1 MISRRQFL
9 AAGGFALG
17 ATRAGELLR
26 IARGEE
32 SVPRFAQ
39 SGDAAAR
46 LARPTADQT
55 AWADLEIGMFVHFAP
70 NTWQDKEYD
79 ERTTPLREINPA
91 IDTDQWAECAANLG
105 AKYIVFV
112 AKHAGGF
119 CMWQTNT
126 TDYSIKSTPWRGGKG
141 DVMQEI
147 SQSCEKRGLK
157 LGAYLSPR
165 DDNFGATNGGKCK
178 TPEKQEAYNAMYRE
192 QLTELVSRYGPLVEI
207 WFDGNIAVPVGDILQ
222 KYAQHSM
229 IFQGPHATIRWVGN
243 EDGMAP
249 YPAWNGIRRAA
260 ATQGESTVANS
271 DPDGDTWLPN
281 EVDVSV
287 RRPDWFW
294 HTDNEKKLLTL
305 DALLDVYYRSVGRGA
320 QLLLNFPPNRDGKI
334 PDADFARAKAFGDEM
349 RRRFGKSVKE
359 KSGTGARIT
368 LTLPRPAQL
377 DHLIIEED
385 IADGERVREFTVHAG
400 DGNGGWRR
408 VGSGTAIGHKRILP
422 IESQVAAEVRIS
434 INKSVGEP
442 KIRRLAA
449 FNTGSAPPPS

>member
-1 MISRRQFL
+1 VITRRRFL
-9 AAGGFALG
+9 EAGGLALC
-17 ATRAGELLR
+17 AASGERFLR
-26 IARGEE
+26 
-32 SVPRFAQ
+32 VVQ
-39 SGDAAAR
+39 NGDPAAR
-46 LARPTADQT
+46 LAKPSADQI

-70 NTWQDKEYD
+70 NTWQNLEYD
-79 ERTTPLREINPA
+79 ARTTPLSEINPH

-126 TDYSIKSTPWRGGKG
+126 TDYSIRSTLWRGGNG
-141 DVMQEI
+141 DVMREI
-147 SQSCEKRGLK
+147 SRSCEKRGLK

-165 DDNFGATNGGKCK
+165 DDNFGAAHGGKCA
-178 TPEKQEAYNAMYRE
+178 TPEKQEAYDAMYRE
-192 QLTELVSRYGPLVEI
+192 QLTELVSRYQPLVEI
-207 WFDGNIAVPVGDILQ
+207 WFDGNIVVPVGDILA
-222 KYAQHSM
+222 KHARHSM

-271 DPDGDTWLPN
+271 DPDGDAWLPN

-305 DALLDVYYRSVGRGA
+305 DSLLDVYYRSVGRGA

-334 PDADFARAKAFGDEM
+334 PDADFARAKEFGDEI
-349 RRRFGKSVKE
+349 RRRFGKSAAE

-368 LTLPRPAQL
+368 LTFVQPVQV
-377 DHLIIEED
+377 DHVILEED
-385 IADGERVREFTVHAG
+385 LADGERVREFTIHAAAPE
-400 DGNGGWRR
+400 GGWRR
-408 VGSGTAIGHKRILP
+408 AGGGTAIGHKRILP
-422 IESQVAAEVRIS
+422 IESQVARELRLS
-434 INKSVGEP
+434 IEKSVGEP
-442 KIRRLAA
+442 RIRRFAA
-449 FNTGSAPPPS
+449 FATGAAPPASWNS

>member
-1 MISRRQFL
+1 
-9 AAGGFALG
+9 
-17 ATRAGELLR
+17 
-26 IARGEE
+26 
-32 SVPRFAQ
+32 
-39 SGDAAAR
+39 
-46 LARPTADQT
+46 
-55 AWADLEIGMFVHFAP
+55 MFVHFAP

-79 ERTTPLREINPA
+79 ARTTPLTEINPA

-126 TDYSIKSTPWRGGKG
+126 TNYSIKSTPWRGGKG

-147 SQSCEKRGLK
+147 SRSCEKRGLK
-157 LGAYLSPR
+157 LGVYLSPR
-165 DDNFGATNGGKCK
+165 DDNFGAANGGKCT
-178 TPEKQEAYNAMYRE
+178 TPEIQEAYNAIYRE

-207 WFDGNIAVPVGDILQ
+207 WFDGNIVVPVGDILA

-271 DPDGDTWLPN
+271 DPDGDAWLPN

-294 HTDNEKKLLTL
+294 HTDNEKKLLTV
-305 DALLDVYYRSVGRGA
+305 DQLLDVYYRSVGRGA
-320 QLLLNFPPNRDGKI
+320 QLLLNFPPSREGKI
-334 PDADFARAKAFGDEM
+334 PDADFARAKEFGDEI
-349 RRRFGKSVKE
+349 RRRFTTCVSE

-368 LTLPRPAQL
+368 LTLPQVAPV
-377 DHLIIEED
+377 DHVMLEED
-385 IADGERVREFTVHAG
+385 ISEGERVRAFSVYASARTGE
-400 DGNGGWRR
+400 WKR
-408 VGSGTAIGHKRILP
+408 VGSGSAIGHKRILP
-422 IESQVAAEVRIS
+422 IDRQLAIELRLS
-434 INKSVGEP
+434 IEKSVGEP
-442 KIRRLAA
+442 RIRRLAA
-449 FNTGSAPPPS
+449 FATGAAPPANWLAMLAAFQSECAWT